1 MKRIIKALRIIGETM
16 ACLAVVSF
24 MMALNWAFW
33 IDGDMGPSRE
43 FDIICFVAAML
54 AVLSFVADYI
64 RARLVRKARRR
75 AEMRRRRRQ
84 QAAWRQAS

>member
-16 ACLAVVSF
+16 GWMAVATF

-33 IDGDMGPSRE
+33 IDGDMGPSKE
-43 FDIICFVAAML
+43 FDIMCIAAVML
-54 AVLSFVADYI
+54 AALSFVADYI

-84 QAAWRQAS
+84 QAAWRQET